1 MSNKT
6 DYRTITREQ
15 FLFNEMRIVATLLY
29 EGKST
34 EEAINEI
41 VSKNLFQYPT
51 EKMIKNLAQVCVKRY
66 EKADKELISIVATSS
81 SSVAKQACLFLMMNY
96 YKIVSD
102 FMITVI
108 GEKYR
113 TKDFTFTK
121 MDMNSFFTRLQEQ
134 NETVASWSEETIKKS
149 KSVLKKLL
157 VDNGYLDN
165 TKSEVLNTVLL
176 EPSIKEVIE
185 RKNAYFEADGF
196 DENENYIWNDFV
208 YNLDEFYDRMNLNR
222 EEYKGKG
229 R

>member
-165 TKSEVLNTVLL
+165 TKSEVLNPVLL

-185 RKNAYFEADGF
+185 RMYVSKALVAFNC
-196 DENENYIWNDFV
+196 
-208 YNLDEFYDRMNLNR
+208 M
-222 EEYKGKG
+222 
-229 R
+229 